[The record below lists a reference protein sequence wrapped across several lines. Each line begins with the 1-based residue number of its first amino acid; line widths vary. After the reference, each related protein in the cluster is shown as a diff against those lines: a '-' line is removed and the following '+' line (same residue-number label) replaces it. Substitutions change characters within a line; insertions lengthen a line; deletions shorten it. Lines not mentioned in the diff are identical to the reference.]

1 MNRAVLGAA
10 VAGVAAWVACA
21 GVQPPA
27 EPPGEPRP
35 APRAQQTLE
44 VTATAYNAT
53 PAQTSGDPNTGA
65 WGHRLEP
72 GMRAVAVSPDLLDLG
87 LGPEREIRIEGLD
100 GTWRVLDRLPA
111 RWSRRID
118 LFMGEDVEAATA
130 WGKRRVRISW
140 D

>member
-1 MNRAVLGAA
+1 VNRAVLGAA

-21 GVQPPA
+21 GVRPPE
-27 EPPGEPRP
+27 EPRVEPRP
-35 APRAQQTLE
+35 APRTERTLE

-72 GMRAVAVSPDLLDLG
+72 GMKAVAVSPDLLDLG
-87 LGPEREIRIEGLD
+87 LGPEREIRIEGVD
-100 GTWRVLDRLPA
+100 GAWRVLDRMPA

-118 LFMGEDVEAATA
+118 LFMGDDVEAARA
-130 WGKRRVRISW
+130 WGKRRVRIHW
-140 D
+140 E

>member
-1 MNRAVLGAA
+1 VNRAVVGAA
-10 VAGVAAWVACA
+10 VVGVATWAACA
-21 GVQPPA
+21 GLGPRTAPTV
-27 EPPGEPRP
+27 EPRP
-35 APRAQQTLE
+35 APKSVRTLE

-53 PAQTSGDPNTGA
+53 PAQTSGDPNIGA

-100 GTWRVLDRLPA
+100 GTWRVLDRMPA

-118 LFMGEDVEAATA
+118 LFMGQDIEAARA

-140 D
+140 E

>member
-21 GVQPPA
+21 GVRPPE
-27 EPPGEPRP
+27 EPRVEPRP
-35 APRAQQTLE
+35 APRTERTLE

-72 GMRAVAVSPDLLDLG
+72 GMKAVAVSPDLLDLG
-87 LGPEREIRIEGLD
+87 LGPEREIRIEGVD
-100 GTWRVLDRLPA
+100 GTWRVLDRMPA

-118 LFMGEDVEAATA
+118 LFMGDDVEAARA
-130 WGKRRVRISW
+130 WGKRRVRIHW
-140 D
+140 E